1 MKKIINLFFNRISIS
16 VLLLVVQLI
25 WLILFL
31 YKFSRYSLAITI
43 CFGILS
49 IIMFLNIIISKDNP
63 TVKIAWIS
71 LIGLVPVF
79 GTLLYIIS
87 SNKRPA
93 RVLREKIAKNEEII
107 RKININKINSQ
118 IELDKRIK
126 GISEYVSNG
135 GLYPIQKNSKIEYFE
150 IGEKMFQSMLE
161 DLKKAEK
168 FIFFEYFIVAESK
181 MWNEMKTIF
190 VQKAKQ
196 GVEIKVMY
204 DDLGSLPVLPKNFK
218 KDLESNGI
226 EVVSFNPLVPFLAIG
241 MNNRDHR
248 KILVIDGKVAY
259 NGGINIADEYININS
274 KYGHWKDTGLRIEGE
289 AVSNLTKMFLTI
301 WNCYKKEADEKIKSY
316 FPILEN
322 KAEKGF
328 VQPFSDSPLD
338 NELVSENLYMD
349 ILWQAKNYV
358 YIFTP
363 YLIIDNEM
371 MLALTMAAKR
381 GVDVRIVVP
390 KIPD

>member
-1 MKKIINLFFNRISIS
+1 
-16 VLLLVVQLI
+16 
-25 WLILFL
+25 
-31 YKFSRYSLAITI
+31 
-43 CFGILS
+43 
-49 IIMFLNIIISKDNP
+49 MFLNIIISKDNP